1 MITNWVVIDIYT
13 IIILIC
19 LLWFSH
25 KKEVM
30 SSMRGKF
37 LNILLEMT
45 LFMLFSDILF
55 RYSGSGSFLNSILI
69 KIGNTFL
76 NIGGPFLLILLYRYI
91 DGWLTLDAARTRVWS
106 SLILTIVL
114 INITL
119 VFTLNAAN
127 ILYYSEIMIIIKA
140 IFYGLFILYLI
151 KYKNEIKKSYK
162 NTLISSMFF
171 PFIFTL
177 IQLGVNNIQTEYI
190 GLTLAYLILIINI
203 QRKDMSEDALT
214 GATNRRM
221 LNIELED
228 RIELAKTGS
237 PFSAFMIDID
247 YFKKINDTYGHDV
260 GDKVLK
266 DVSNILQSSFRKED
280 VVARYG
286 GDEFCVLTD
295 ISDEEILN
303 KIKDRINERVLHYNQ
318 TNPKSPQ
325 INLSIGFKIY
335 DNKYLTS
342 TNFIHAIDET
352 MYKQKEKNH
361 SFLKENAS
369 TILA

>member
-1 MITNWVVIDIYT
+1 
-13 IIILIC
+13 
-19 LLWFSH
+19 
-25 KKEVM
+25 M

-55 RYSGSGSFLNSILI
+55 RYSGSFSNSILI

-119 VFTLNAAN
+119 VFTLDAAN

-151 KYKNEIKKSYK
+151 KYRSEIKKSYK

-177 IQLGVNNIQTEYI
+177 IQLEVNNIQTEYI

-228 RIELAKTGS
+228 RIELAKTGR

-247 YFKKINDTYGHDV
+247 YF
-260 GDKVLK
+260 
-266 DVSNILQSSFRKED
+266 
-280 VVARYG
+280 
-286 GDEFCVLTD
+286 
-295 ISDEEILN
+295 
-303 KIKDRINERVLHYNQ
+303 
-318 TNPKSPQ
+318 
-325 INLSIGFKIY
+325 
-335 DNKYLTS
+335 
-342 TNFIHAIDET
+342 NF
-352 MYKQKEKNH
+352 
-361 SFLKENAS
+361 
-369 TILA
+369 